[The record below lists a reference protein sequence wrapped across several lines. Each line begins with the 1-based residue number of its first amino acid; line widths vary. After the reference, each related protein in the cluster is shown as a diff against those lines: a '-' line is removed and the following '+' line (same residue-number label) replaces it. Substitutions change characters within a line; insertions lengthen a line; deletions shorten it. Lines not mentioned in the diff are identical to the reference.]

1 MNTPS
6 EREVTGQSVL
16 PPQTPQGKAL
26 RLLQATAITV
36 LAACG
41 AEPAKPCCPPPCP
54 ACGDIVAGEP
64 EPDTFE
70 RPDTPAAGPDTLIQ
84 LEPDTFSAAPK
95 PDIAAQP
102 DTLEKPDTIQEPDTV
117 TECEKPEHVEMPDPT
132 AKIEKY
138 EFDSPMLNV
147 NFNVTIPDEKCD
159 VPVTV
164 TVMGHVGKN
173 PANRQ
178 PGDPTGPVTIP
189 LGSKDVFQSGPDSIT
204 TFVPTNFDFLLD
216 AWLVVNDGDGKQVYR
231 SPSEQIAN

>member
-6 EREVTGQSVL
+6 EGTTSESVSSHQI
-16 PPQTPQGKAL
+16 PRGNAL

-54 ACGDIVAGEP
+54 SCGDIMRGEDTVQG
-64 EPDTFE
+64 EPDTQSG
-70 RPDTPAAGPDTLIQ
+70 PDTQSEPDTLQAGPDTLISP
-84 LEPDTFSAAPK
+84 EPDTPAAPV
-95 PDIAAQP
+95 PGP
-102 DTLEKPDTIQEPDTV
+102 DTLAAEPDVV
-117 TECEKPEHVEMPDPT
+117 TTCEEPEHVEMPDPT
-132 AKIEKY
+132 AEIENY

-159 VPVTV
+159 APVTV

-189 LGSKDVFQSGPDSIT
+189 LGSKDVFQSGPDSIA
-204 TFVPTNFDFLLD
+204 TFVPVEFDFLLD
-216 AWLVVNDGDGKQVYR
+216 FWLVGNDANGKMVFTSQ
-231 SPSEQIAN
+231 SQAI